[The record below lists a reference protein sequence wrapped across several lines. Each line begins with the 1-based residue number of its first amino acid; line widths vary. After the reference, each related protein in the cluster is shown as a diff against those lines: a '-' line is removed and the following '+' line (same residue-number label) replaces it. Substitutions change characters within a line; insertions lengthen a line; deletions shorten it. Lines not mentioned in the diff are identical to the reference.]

1 MVVTIYFRTVQCYTC
16 SSVVAA
22 NYVSTLECGHWLA
35 APSIGKGKG
44 AKGKTCHFGISIS
57 LLLLQPTESKLNAK
71 LIVCD
76 SKWL

>member
-1 MVVTIYFRTVQCYTC
+1 M
-16 SSVVAA
+16 
-22 NYVSTLECGHWLA
+22 
-35 APSIGKGKG
+35 
-44 AKGKTCHFGISIS
+44 S